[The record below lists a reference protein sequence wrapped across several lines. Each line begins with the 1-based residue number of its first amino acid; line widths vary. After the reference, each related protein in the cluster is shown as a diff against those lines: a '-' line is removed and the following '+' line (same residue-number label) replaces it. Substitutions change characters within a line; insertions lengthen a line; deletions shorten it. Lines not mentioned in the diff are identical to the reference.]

1 MRTIYSLQH
10 LRNTHIFDSKDDALR
25 QLSSVTN
32 SDGSI
37 TIARYYDDAEKNI
50 VKTLFGINYVES
62 GMTDS
67 SVTSASYTIFSND
80 DEAIKAIND
89 KLNALPNEFKTING
103 ETIVGSGDISIDSG
117 VGMVDETSDGTG
129 EIFNSYSGNVA
140 SGNFSHAEGGGVSVV
155 ATDLFPY
162 LYEIA
167 KPNISE
173 DKKTIQGTISKVS
186 GTNVDLK
193 IADKIAILSAG
204 GIGVVIVQIVTIAEC
219 NNIDTLRINEALNE
233 NTLTAIQSVGGCA
246 FVIEDEII
254 HLFKGGTS
262 ALGDAS
268 HAEGS
273 KTIASGACSHA
284 EGDSTTASGNYS
296 HAEGYFTIANAYAQ
310 HVMGRYNTS
319 ASSESSLSYKATN
332 RAFIIGNGSNDSSRG
347 DAFYVLFN
355 GETHAD
361 GAYSNN
367 GADYAEMFEWEDGN
381 VSKEDRVGY
390 FVTLQND
397 KIKVADSRSSYILGI
412 VSSTPMVIGDNP
424 LRWYGKYLNDEWGR
438 PIYETIEY
446 EEEVPLEPMDDG
458 YDASAEEPQTKK
470 VKRSAY
476 VRKINPDWKNE
487 DEYILRT
494 KRDEW
499 ACIGLLGKLLVRQD
513 GTLVQGGFCKVGD
526 GGIATMSDNGYYVMK
541 VNSDTQAL
549 ILFR

>member
-1 MRTIYSLQH
+1 
-10 LRNTHIFDSKDDALR
+10 
-25 QLSSVTN
+25 
-32 SDGSI
+32 
-37 TIARYYDDAEKNI
+37 
-50 VKTLFGINYVES
+50 
-62 GMTDS
+62 
-67 SVTSASYTIFSND
+67 
-80 DEAIKAIND
+80 
-89 KLNALPNEFKTING
+89 
-103 ETIVGSGDISIDSG
+103 
-117 VGMVDETSDGTG
+117 
-129 EIFNSYSGNVA
+129 
-140 SGNFSHAEGGGVSVV
+140 
-155 ATDLFPY
+155 
-162 LYEIA
+162 
-167 KPNISE
+167 
-173 DKKTIQGTISKVS
+173 
-186 GTNVDLK
+186 
-193 IADKIAILSAG
+193 
-204 GIGVVIVQIVTIAEC
+204 
-219 NNIDTLRINEALNE
+219 
-233 NTLTAIQSVGGCA
+233 
-246 FVIEDEII
+246 
-254 HLFKGGTS
+254 
-262 ALGDAS
+262 
-268 HAEGS
+268 
-273 KTIASGACSHA
+273 
-284 EGDSTTASGNYS
+284 
-296 HAEGYFTIANAYAQ
+296 
-310 HVMGRYNTS
+310 MGRYNTS
-319 ASSESSLSYKATN
+319 ASSESSTSYTVTN
-332 RAFIIGNGSNDSSRG
+332 RAFIIGNGDSNSSRG

-355 GETHAD
+355 GETHSD

-381 VSKEDRVGY
+381 ASKEDRVGY

-446 EEEVPLEPMDDG
+446 EEEVPLEPTDDG